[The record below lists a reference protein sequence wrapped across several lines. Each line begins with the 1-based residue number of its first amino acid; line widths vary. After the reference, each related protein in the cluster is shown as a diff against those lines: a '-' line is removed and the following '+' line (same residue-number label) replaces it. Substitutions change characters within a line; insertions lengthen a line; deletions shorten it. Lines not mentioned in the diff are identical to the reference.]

1 MASVVIDGRT
11 YRVVRTELTG
21 GELRIYAAGGGP
33 VAEAAGAQ
41 AAVFGDDGSAICRG
55 WSVDM
60 PAVKAGLSVTV
71 VLPIRIDTLTT
82 QPGPTIVRRE

>member
-21 GELRIYAAGGGP
+21 GELRIYAAGAGP
-33 VAEAAGAQ
+33 VAAAEGVAG
-41 AAVFGDDGSAICRG
+41 AVFGDDGRAVCRG
-55 WSVDM
+55 WSIDM

-82 QPGPTIVRRE
+82 QPGQTIVRRE